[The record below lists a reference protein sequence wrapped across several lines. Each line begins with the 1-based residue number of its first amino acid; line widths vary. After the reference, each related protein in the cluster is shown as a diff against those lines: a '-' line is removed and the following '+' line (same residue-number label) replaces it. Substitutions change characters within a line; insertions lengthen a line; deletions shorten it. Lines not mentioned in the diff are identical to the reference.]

1 MTNPKAKKNLAASV
15 RQRLLNLV
23 REQNEDFGLF
33 LTKYGL
39 ERILFRLS
47 QSRHWDVFILKGALL
62 FELWTEQI
70 YRPTRDA
77 DFLGTGESSLER
89 FTQIFRDISAQEVED
104 DGLRFDAE
112 SVKAERI
119 KEDADYEGLRVT
131 LMGHLE
137 NARIPIQIDI
147 GFGDV
152 VTPGPVETEYPSLL
166 DLPRAKL
173 LTYPKETVVAEKFEA
188 LVKLGMANSR
198 MKDFHDLYTL
208 ASQFEFEGK
217 VLAEAI
223 RRTFD
228 RRGAELPANG
238 AAFAFTES
246 FYSDENKI
254 SQWEAFCKKNKR
266 YVQERQLNE
275 VVAAIAVFLVP
286 VAKSVQTKALFTGTW
301 KSGGPWFFG
310 VE

>member
-1 MTNPKAKKNLAASV
+1 VSEPKPKKNLTASV

-47 QSRHWDVFILKGALL
+47 QSRHRDVFILKGALL
-62 FELWTEQI
+62 FELWTEQT

-89 FTQIFRDISAQEVED
+89 FTQIFRDIFAEEVED

-119 KEDADYEGLRVT
+119 KEDADYEGVRVT
-131 LMGHLE
+131 LMGHLD

-152 VTPGPVETEYPSLL
+152 VTPAPVETGYPSLL
-166 DLPRAKL
+166 DLPRARL
-173 LTYPKETVVAEKFEA
+173 LTYPKETVVAEKFEG

-198 MKDFHDLYTL
+198 MKDFHDLY
-208 ASQFEFEGK
+208 
-217 VLAEAI
+217 I
-223 RRTFD
+223 
-228 RRGAELPANG
+228 LP
-238 AAFAFTES
+238 
-246 FYSDENKI
+246 Y
-254 SQWEAFCKKNKR
+254 
-266 YVQERQLNE
+266 
-275 VVAAIAVFLVP
+275 
-286 VAKSVQTKALFTGTW
+286 
-301 KSGGPWFFG
+301 
-310 VE
+310 

>member
-1 MTNPKAKKNLAASV
+1 VSNPKAKKNLAASV
-15 RQRLLNLV
+15 RQRLLNIA
-23 REQNEDFGLF
+23 RERNEDFGLV

-47 QSRHWDVFILKGALL
+47 QSRHQDAFVLKGALL
-62 FELWTEQI
+62 FELWTEQE

-77 DFLGTGESSLER
+77 DFLATGENSLER
-89 FTQIFRDISAQEVED
+89 FSQVFKDVSTEEVED

-119 KEDADYEGLRVT
+119 KEDADYEGVRVT
-131 LMGHLE
+131 LMGYLD

-152 VTPGPVETEYPSLL
+152 VTPGPVETEYPGLL
-166 DLPRAKL
+166 DLPRARL
-173 LTYPKETVVAEKFEA
+173 LAYPKETVVAEKFEA

-208 ASQFEFEGK
+208 ASQFELEGK
-217 VLAEAI
+217 VLGEAI

-228 RRGAELPANG
+228 RRGTELPANG
-238 AAFAFTES
+238 LAFAFTEK
-246 FYSDENKI
+246 FHNDENKI
-254 SQWEAFCKKNKR
+254 KQWKAFCKKNKR
-266 YVQERQLNE
+266 YVQERELNE
-275 VVAAIAVFLVP
+275 VVADIAAFLVP
-286 VAKSVQTKALFTGTW
+286 VAKSVQAKVPFTGIW
-301 KSGGPWFFG
+301 KSGGPWSL
-310 VE
+310 VAK

>member
-1 MTNPKAKKNLAASV
+1 VTNPKAKKNLSASV

-47 QSRHWDVFILKGALL
+47 QSRHRDVFILKGALL
-62 FELWTEQI
+62 FELWTEQT

-89 FTQIFRDISAQEVED
+89 FNQIFKDISAQKVED

-119 KEDADYEGLRVT
+119 KEDADYEGVRVT
-131 LMGHLE
+131 LMGHLD

-152 VTPGPVETEYPSLL
+152 VTPGPRRNRVSE
-166 DLPRAKL
+166 
-173 LTYPKETVVAEKFEA
+173 
-188 LVKLGMANSR
+188 
-198 MKDFHDLYTL
+198 L
-208 ASQFEFEGK
+208 AGSTKSQ
-217 VLAEAI
+217 
-223 RRTFD
+223 T
-228 RRGAELPANG
+228 
-238 AAFAFTES
+238 
-246 FYSDENKI
+246 SDV
-254 SQWEAFCKKNKR
+254 SQRNRCCGN
-266 YVQERQLNE
+266 V
-275 VVAAIAVFLVP
+275 
-286 VAKSVQTKALFTGTW
+286 
-301 KSGGPWFFG
+301 
-310 VE
+310 